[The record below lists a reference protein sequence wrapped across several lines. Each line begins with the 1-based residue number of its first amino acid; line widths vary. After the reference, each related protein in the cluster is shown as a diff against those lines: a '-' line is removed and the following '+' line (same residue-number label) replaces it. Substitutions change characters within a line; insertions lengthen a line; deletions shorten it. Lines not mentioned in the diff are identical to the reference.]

1 LHPNQTFRKADDNQ
15 NISFARER
23 GFGTLAVNGN
33 SGPQMAHIPFL
44 LSEDGNLLEA
54 HLVRSNPLLKLIEDG
69 IDAVMVVS
77 GPDSYVS
84 PDWYG
89 VDNQVPTWNYVAV
102 HLRGKLVRLPS
113 DKLHSHLQRLSDH
126 FETRLVPKQIW
137 KIEKMDAEI
146 REKMKRIIVPV
157 QLEVSAIDGTWK
169 LDQNAPNEVRI
180 SAAKQM
186 ADNGIGLEFKQLA
199 KLMDNPPG

>member
-1 LHPNQTFRKADDNQ
+1 MHPNQKFRNADNIQ

-23 GFGTLAVNGN
+23 GFGILAVNGK

-44 LSEDGNLLEA
+44 LSEDGRLLGA
-54 HLVRSNPLLKLIEDG
+54 HLVRSNPMLKLIEDG
-69 IDAVMVVS
+69 IEAVIAVA

-113 DKLHSHLQRLSDH
+113 DELHSHLQRMSDH
-126 FETRLVPKQIW
+126 FETRLVPKPIW
-137 KIEKMDAEI
+137 KIEKMDSEI

-169 LDQNAPNEVRI
+169 LDQNAPGEMRTD
-180 SAAKQM
+180 AAKLV
-186 ADNGIGLEFKQLA
+186 ADDGIGLEFKQLA
-199 KLMDNPPG
+199 SLMDNPPC